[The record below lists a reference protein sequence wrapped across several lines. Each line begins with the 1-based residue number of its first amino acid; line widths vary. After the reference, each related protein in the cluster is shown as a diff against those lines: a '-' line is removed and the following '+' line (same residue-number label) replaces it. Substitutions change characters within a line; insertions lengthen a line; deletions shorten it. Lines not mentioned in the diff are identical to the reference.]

1 MTTMIPV
8 SSSNKRSSRG
18 TPPRNSRIVQSRSKT
33 DVIERFFSWSETT
46 FCPHHTGK
54 IPFSQADGRKDE
66 DMLEYVFDNV
76 ESFTCAAPSLTDR
89 NGKQP
94 FLADNK
100 RNSNSSNS
108 NSNNNTHYLNEDENS
123 LVEEGQVPVK
133 GRPRRAV
140 RHSGDD
146 MLDYCFD
153 HVESLVCT
161 EGNEALVL
169 APIPN
174 VPRVSTLGSYS
185 EAGRRLMPKKK
196 QRPTTAERSVVN
208 NTNTNNGHDKNKN
221 KKLSAKL
228 QKRRAKAA
236 IEEQLNYLSGGKN
249 NQPPELQKGRKQTA
263 AIEAQLDSSEDR
275 DKQDHTTTTTMSTQQ
290 RGNWFDGISRISTS
304 KKKAMKKQSSI
315 IVNTLNDDRSESIP
329 YHISTTTPTSYR
341 PAVVAVAPRPVT
353 PPNCY
358 HEEEDLQ
365 LYFRP
370 IRNTTSF

>member
-76 ESFTCAAPSLTDR
+76 ESFTCAAPPLTDR

-94 FLADNK
+94 VLADK
-100 RNSNSSNS
+100 RNSNSN
-108 NSNNNTHYLNEDENS
+108 NTSNNNTNTHYLNEDENS
-123 LVEEGQVPVK
+123 LVEEGQVPLQ

-196 QRPTTAERSVVN
+196 QRPTTAERVVVN
-208 NTNTNNGHDKNKN
+208 NTTNGHDKN

-236 IEEQLNYLSGGKN
+236 IEEQLHYLSGGKK
-249 NQPPELQKGRKQTA
+249 NQPPELQQKGRKQTA
-263 AIEAQLDSSEDR
+263 AIEAQLDSSQDR

-304 KKKAMKKQSSI
+304 KKKAMKHHNSSI

-329 YHISTTTPTSYR
+329 YHISTTTPTSSR
-341 PAVVAVAPRPVT
+341 PTVVAAPRPVT
-353 PPNCY
+353 PPHNCY

>member
-76 ESFTCAAPSLTDR
+76 ESFTCAAPPLTDR

-133 GRPRRAV
+133 GRPRRSV

-329 YHISTTTPTSYR
+329 YHISTTTPTSSR
-341 PAVVAVAPRPVT
+341 PAVVAAPRPVT

-370 IRNTTSF
+370 IRNNSSF